1 MIISYLA
8 RIVLLLPDLSASDND
23 RLVNIAQSHSRK
35 EHANQVDLN
44 SRINPSSQLLDA
56 ASTLHRAPTEA
67 ASPNNHAVS
76 NTRHEDRSHSRPSS
90 QEQFLDSK
98 CIPINDTLRK
108 HLLQL
113 LLLLFIEVALDNDLD
128 SDDFFIMLAF
138 HYFL

>member
-56 ASTLHRAPTEA
+56 ASTLHRNPTEA
-67 ASPNNHAVS
+67 ASPNNRAVG
-76 NTRHEDRSHSRPSS
+76 NTRHEDRSRSRTPSQQS

-108 HLLQL
+108 HLLQQC
-113 LLLLFIEVALDNDLD
+113 FIASKQGYVGCARGNTH
-128 SDDFFIMLAF
+128 STK
-138 HYFL
+138 